1 MTSDVGYAQRTDYP
15 DRMREIQLAFIDDPR
30 KAALDADG
38 LVSELLRAFTDEL
51 AQRRKELATE
61 PGDGEAPDT
70 ERLRQSVRRYR
81 DLIDALA
88 RTAYAHGLDVAGRG
102 ETDQAW
108 NDPARTG
115 LTRNDLTGNEE
126 VQALERP
133 EETTYQV
140 GQNGEAEPVD
150 LPDGTESHRD

>member
-1 MTSDVGYAQRTDYP
+1 MNSDTGYVRRTDYP

-51 AQRRKELATE
+51 AQRRKELAAE

-81 DLIDALA
+81 DLVDALA
-88 RTAYAHGLDVAGRG
+88 QTASAHGLDVVGRA
-102 ETDQAW
+102 ETE
-108 NDPARTG
+108 
-115 LTRNDLTGNEE
+115 LTRNDFASTDEAQE
-126 VQALERP
+126 LERP
-133 EETTYQV
+133 EETTTYQV
-140 GQNGEAEPVD
+140 GENGEAEPVEPLD
-150 LPDGTESHRD
+150 LRAGRD